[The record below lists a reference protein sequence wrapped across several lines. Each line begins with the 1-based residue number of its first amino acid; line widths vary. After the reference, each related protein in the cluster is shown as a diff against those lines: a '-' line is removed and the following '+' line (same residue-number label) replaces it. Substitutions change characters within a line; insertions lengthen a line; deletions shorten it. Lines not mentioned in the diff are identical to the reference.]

1 MQNYVIRAV
10 VPLDKLGEAVSAL
23 AGIAATAPD
32 IEKVTEAERDQP
44 KLRRRRKAADT
55 PASETR
61 SGKAVLN
68 GMGLSDH
75 STYDIGR
82 ILEAAGLTA
91 SSASSVASALA
102 REGKLERQGRGT
114 YRKAGNYDPPASGL
128 AA

>member
-1 MQNYVIRAV
+1 
-10 VPLDKLGEAVSAL
+10 
-23 AGIAATAPD
+23 
-32 IEKVTEAERDQP
+32 
-44 KLRRRRKAADT
+44 
-55 PASETR
+55 
-61 SGKAVLN
+61 VLN